1 MLNEIFKLFL
11 LLCLLLFF
19 FFFGSEIILKLFLL
33 SRVLVPRKGS
43 LKICHGVLWD
53 EEKSLWYSERVE

>member
-1 MLNEIFKLFL
+1 MKFLNYFCF
-11 LLCLLLFF
+11 CVFYFF

>member
-1 MLNEIFKLFL
+1 MLNEIFELFL

-19 FFFGSEIILKLFLL
+19 FFGPEIILKLFLL

-53 EEKSLWYSERVE
+53 EERSLWYSERVE

>member
-1 MLNEIFKLFL
+1 MKFLNYFCF
-11 LLCLLLFF
+11 CVFYFLFF
-19 FFFGSEIILKLFLL
+19 FGPEIILKLFLL
-33 SRVLVPRKGS
+33 SRGLVPRKGS